1 MSGRLNIKVAPGQG
15 NAIKEVHRVK
25 HPTFERKRPPAAQDR
40 KEKEK
45 KEEKGTQKFAGSDKG
60 RVRDDETKGGP
71 RSEKQHPDS
80 GNKTKKKKGS
90 KARGGLVDV
99 II

>member
-1 MSGRLNIKVAPGQG
+1 MSGRLNIKVASGQG
-15 NAIKEVHRVK
+15 NAMKEVYRVK
-25 HPTFERKRPPAAQDR
+25 HQTFERNRPPAAQDR

-45 KEEKGTQKFAGSDKG
+45 KEEKGAQKFASSDKG

-71 RSEKQHPDS
+71 RSEEQHSLS
-80 GNKTKKKKGS
+80 GNKAKKKKGS

>member
-1 MSGRLNIKVAPGQG
+1 MTGRVDIKVAPRQG
-15 NAIKEVHRVK
+15 NAIKEVYGVK
-25 HPTFERKRPPAAQDR
+25 RHTLEGKRPKAARDR
-40 KEKEK
+40 REKGKK
-45 KEEKGTQKFAGSDKG
+45 KETGTQKFAGSDKG

-71 RSEKQHPDS
+71 RSEEQHSDT